1 MKQISHIETKN
12 ILKHISPKNKMEFT
26 LVSSHRG
33 NTRSGGDT
41 RIESGFR
48 ELNAGKQKIRDK
60 YAISL
65 SSGLVISPPI
75 GKRKVPNYKKFPLS
89 VANEPIFY
97 GTANATLR
105 EYSFTFDDIEGGI
118 SEELY
123 DEDFDAVGLV
133 AFREIGQNGK
143 ILCFYGHSY
152 PRPFNVGKQCNVH
165 SNSDAIKLFDYI
177 PIEAVSSCITT

>member
-1 MKQISHIETKN
+1 MHAAPNVTC
-12 ILKHISPKNKMEFT
+12 HM
-26 LVSSHRG
+26 H
-33 NTRSGGDT
+33 
-41 RIESGFR
+41 
-48 ELNAGKQKIRDK
+48 A
-60 YAISL
+60 L
-65 SSGLVISPPI
+65 SSATRRIAAPHRRSASHMQREHAQLGSCMYFMVYCGRADASS
-75 GKRKVPNYKKFPLS
+75 KTMNS
-89 VANEPIFY
+89 VFLWREPIFY

-133 AFREIGQNGK
+133 AFREIGQNGE